1 MHQFNLTFA
10 KAELQES
17 LQAIVSIVSPRLYT
31 LYNDVIAVWPPCMSN
46 RKSKLTGEHGS
57 NFFVS
62 EIIIRPTHD
71 DDDDCRWGISAAIIV
86 VLVIHELNKCLA
98 LNCDLG
104 ECYSKGEREGVFP
117 SPQRMI
123 QPKSPCMLG
132 PAKKVVLDLRE
143 LRVNRT

>member
-1 MHQFNLTFA
+1 MHQFNLTLA

-62 EIIIRPTHD
+62 EIIIRPPDPRRRRRRLPLGNFRRDH
-71 DDDDCRWGISAAIIV
+71 CRSGNPRIKQMSRIKLRSGG
-86 VLVIHELNKCLA
+86 VL
-98 LNCDLG
+98 
-104 ECYSKGEREGVFP
+104 
-117 SPQRMI
+117 
-123 QPKSPCMLG
+123 
-132 PAKKVVLDLRE
+132 
-143 LRVNRT
+143 